1 MNVRGDADSL
11 LTCDMRPHMLSCTI
25 AHGRNVKY
33 EEKINGANGVGGG
46 GFWRRNALNKALH
59 NLRISIFYY
68 QTIAVNSIHVSS

>member
-25 AHGRNVKY
+25 AHGRIVKY

-46 GFWRRNALNKALH
+46 GG
-59 NLRISIFYY
+59 S
-68 QTIAVNSIHVSS
+68 VDEMP